1 MVLKTVAK
9 VLGMLFLPLS
19 ANLWAQPV
27 EAVLDNGMKVIVK
40 QDSRAPVAVSQLWYR
55 VGSVDEVNG
64 RTGLS
69 HLLEH
74 MMFKGTAQVPAGEFS
89 RLIAQAGGK
98 DNAFTSRDYTVY
110 FQQLAAGSL
119 PLALKLEADRMA
131 HLNFANDAF
140 KSELEVVKEERRWRT
155 DDQPTGVLME
165 SLYASA
171 FVADPVRYPVIG
183 WMDDLQHMQPDDLR
197 QWYRHWYAP
206 NNATLVVVGDVDP
219 QAVIAEARRQ
229 FGPLPKVAMPERRP
243 QQEPAQTGERRLR
256 VKAPS
261 RLPYLAMAWK
271 APRLQQVN
279 EPLPYAYTMLAA
291 ILDGQ
296 EASRLSR
303 VLVRE
308 QQVAQAVS
316 ANYSPLSRGGALF
329 VISAAPAQGK
339 TVRQLETAIRQEIA
353 RIARDGVS
361 AEELQRVRRQLQAD
375 KVYEQ
380 DSMFAQAM
388 QIGSLESLG
397 FSWRDDAVMDANLA
411 KVSSRE
417 VQQAARQLID
427 DSLTVVTLD
436 PQPTTLSQGAA
447 LKGDS
452 YVR

>member
-1 MVLKTVAK
+1 M
-9 VLGMLFLPLS
+9 
-19 ANLWAQPV
+19 
-27 EAVLDNGMKVIVK
+27 
-40 QDSRAPVAVSQLWYR
+40 
-55 VGSVDEVNG
+55 
-64 RTGLS
+64 
-69 HLLEH
+69 
-74 MMFKGTAQVPAGEFS
+74 
-89 RLIAQAGGK
+89 
-98 DNAFTSRDYTVY
+98 Y

-229 FGPLPKVAMPERRP
+229 FGALPKVAVPERRP
-243 QQEPAQTGERRLR
+243 QQEPTQTGERRLR

-329 VISAAPAQGK
+329 VISAALKAGQDRPSAGDCHSP
-339 TVRQLETAIRQEIA
+339 EIA

-397 FSWRDDAVMDANLA
+397 FS
-411 KVSSRE
+411 
-417 VQQAARQLID
+417 
-427 DSLTVVTLD
+427 
-436 PQPTTLSQGAA
+436 GAMM
-447 LKGDS
+447 
-452 YVR
+452 R